1 MCIRDSFQDQ
11 AEIENAPVQAGSPQP
26 GDIRYRD
33 LNNDGKIDVNDVTYI
48 GFPETPRVTYGFS
61 GFVNYRNFE
70 FSFAFQGSGKRS
82 FFMDPSELSPFVD
95 DHAMLT
101 RCV

>member
-1 MCIRDSFQDQ
+1 M
-11 AEIENAPVQAGSPQP
+11 AA
-26 GDIRYRD
+26 
-33 LNNDGKIDVNDVTYI
+33 
-48 GFPETPRVTYGFS
+48 ETPRVTYGFS
-61 GFVNYRNFE
+61 GFVNYSNFE

-101 RCV
+101 AIYKDHWSEDNMIRGKCCSIGLLLQEGWEAVVILR